1 MILEKIAKS
10 LADLDKEETIALTAR
25 ATLEGETPPKIVLQG
40 LLSGLDE
47 VAKRYEM
54 KHLQRLNTKLFPWKQ
69 IRK

>member
-47 VAKRYEM
+47 VAKRYE